1 MYGMPSEFAPTGFD
15 TSMLLMSA
23 YLLGA
28 LAVLIFGAMILG
40 ILTLPAFFLI
50 LWVADRVF
58 GVIAHT
64 TGWFPAKLVLIMF
77 RGLRRTPLR
86 TSLSYLALFVL
97 TLVLCLIYA
106 VLYMIGNATAEKE
119 ANFKAIV
126 THKTLIPSQMPL
138 SHYTEFKRLL
148 FDDKEG
154 LPKHLQPV
162 NGEKDLIS
170 WSFVLGTTDKLNPR
184 KDTMLFLFALEPD
197 KVMTMMDGLDDLTG
211 EEKDLLERGM
221 DAMMKNPQAIIMS
234 KSRMRALNV
243 QVGQRIKVY
252 SINYK
257 DLTGEFDIIGELP
270 DGKYEGVSFMNI
282 AYLFKGIAAYERD
295 TGKQHPMA
303 DKCINLIWVRL
314 PTKEAFER
322 LSALV
327 DPSDPKARRYFKPP
341 PIKLE
346 TASSGIGTWMAS
358 FKDIFWGMKYILV
371 PAMIGIMCLVVANAI
386 SISVRERRTE
396 MAVLKVLGFQ
406 PRHILLLVL
415 GEALLVGFLA
425 GAMSSFLAW
434 GMLGSFKFQ
443 IMFFGAFIVPKIA
456 LVYGPAL
463 GMAVAFAGSIAPAL
477 SAKKVRVA
485 EVFAKVA

>member
-1 MYGMPSEFAPTGFD
+1 MYGMPSEFMPTGFD
-15 TSMLLMSA
+15 PSMFLMSA

-28 LAVLIFGAMILG
+28 LVTLIIGAVVLG
-40 ILTLPAFFLI
+40 ILTLPVFFLI
-50 LWVADRVF
+50 LWIADRVF
-58 GVIAHT
+58 GAIAHA

-106 VLYMIGNATAEKE
+106 VLHMIGNATREKE
-119 ANFKAIV
+119 SNFKAIV
-126 THKTLIPSQMPL
+126 THKTMIPSQMPPGY
-138 SHYTEFKRLL
+138 YTEFKRLL
-148 FDDKEG
+148 FDEKDG

-162 NGEKDLIS
+162 NGEKDVIC
-170 WSFVLGTTDKLNPR
+170 WSFVIGTTDKVNPR
-184 KDTMLFLFALEPD
+184 KDTFVFFFALEPD
-197 KVMTMMDGLDDLTG
+197 RVMSMMDGLDELTG

-221 DAMMKNPQAIIMS
+221 DAMMKNEQAIIMS

-243 QVGQRIKVY
+243 QVGQRIKVHG
-252 SINYK
+252 INYK
-257 DLTGEFDIIGELP
+257 DITGEFDIIGALP
-270 DGKYEGVSFMNI
+270 DGKYEGVCFMNI
-282 AYLFKGIAAYERD
+282 AYLLKGLDAYQRT
-295 TGKQHPMA
+295 TGNVHPMA
-303 DKCINLIWVRL
+303 DKCINLIWVKL
-314 PTKEAFER
+314 PTMEAFER
-322 LSALV
+322 LSQLV
-327 DPSDPKARRYFKPP
+327 SDQRYFNKV

-406 PRHILLLVL
+406 PRHVLFLVL

-425 GAMSSFLAW
+425 GGMSSFLAW

-443 IMFFGAFIVPKIA
+443 VMFFGAFIVPKVA
-456 LVYGPAL
+456 LLYGPLL
-463 GMAVAFAGSIAPAL
+463 GMTVSFAGSLIPAL
-477 SAKKVRVA
+477 TAKKVKVA

>member
-1 MYGMPSEFAPTGFD
+1 MYGMPSDFAPTGFD
-15 TSMLLMSA
+15 TSMLLMSG
-23 YLLGA
+23 YLLGG
-28 LAVLIFGAMILG
+28 LAVLIIGAMILG

-50 LWVADRVF
+50 LWIADRVF
-58 GVIAHT
+58 GLIAHA
-64 TGWFPAKLVLIMF
+64 TGWFPAKLILIMF

-106 VLYMIGNATAEKE
+106 VLHMIGNATREKE
-119 ANFKAIV
+119 SNFKAIV
-126 THKTLIPSQMPL
+126 THKTLIPSQMPPGY
-138 SHYTEFKRLL
+138 YTDFKELL
-148 FDDKEG
+148 RDEKRG

-162 NGEKDLIS
+162 NGDKDVIC
-170 WSFVLGTTDKLNPR
+170 WSFVIGTTDLINPR
-184 KDTMLFLFALEPD
+184 KDTFVFCFALEPD
-197 KVMTMMDGLDDLTG
+197 KVMTMMDGLDELTG
-211 EEKDLLERGM
+211 EEKDLLQRGM

-234 KSRMRALNV
+234 KVQMRALNV
-243 QVGQRIKVY
+243 QVGQRIKVH

-257 DLTGEFDIIGELP
+257 GLTGEFDIIGSLP

-282 AYLFKGIAAYERD
+282 EYLFKGLDAYERVN
-295 TGKQHPMA
+295 GKKHPMA
-303 DKCINLIWVRL
+303 DKCINLIWVKL

-322 LSALV
+322 LGELV
-327 DPSDPKARRYFKPP
+327 NDRSIFGTV

-406 PRHILLLVL
+406 PRHVMLLVL

-425 GAMSSFLAW
+425 GGMSSFLAW

-443 IMFFGAFIVPKIA
+443 IMFFGAFIVPKVA
-456 LVYGPAL
+456 LLYGPLL
-463 GMAVAFAGSIAPAL
+463 GMTVSFAGSVAPAL
-477 SAKKVRVA
+477 NAKNVKVA

>member
-15 TSMLLMSA
+15 TSMLLLSA
-23 YLLGA
+23 YLLYQMTKLIVGA
-28 LAVLIFGAMILG
+28 LLLG

-50 LWVADRVF
+50 LWLSDRVF
-58 GVIAHT
+58 GVVAT
-64 TGWFPAKLVLIMF
+64 ATGWFPAKVVLIMF
-77 RGLRRTPLR
+77 RGLRRAPLR
-86 TSLSYLALFVL
+86 TSLTYLALFVL

-106 VLYMIGNATAEKE
+106 VLHMINVATTEKE

-126 THKTLIPSQMPL
+126 THKTLIPSQMPPGYYEDFRRICL
-138 SHYTEFKRLL
+138 HE
-148 FDDKEG
+148 
-154 LPKHLQPV
+154 LPPEMRPV
-162 NGEKDLIS
+162 NGDKDIMS
-170 WSFVLGTTDKLNPR
+170 WSFVLATTDKVNQR
-184 KDTMLFLFALEPD
+184 KDTMVFLFALEPD
-197 KVMTMMDGLDDLTG
+197 KVLTMMDGLDELTG
-211 EEKDLLERGM
+211 EERDLLERGLN
-221 DAMMKNPQAIIMS
+221 AMEKNPQAIVMS

-243 QVGQRIKVY
+243 QVGQRIKLH

-257 DLTGEFDIIGELP
+257 DLTGEFDIIGVLP
-270 DGKYEGVSFMNI
+270 DGKYEGVCFMNK
-282 AYLFKGIAAYERD
+282 AYLQKGIEAFQRD
-295 TGKQHPMA
+295 KIANPKGDPHPMA
-303 DKCINLIWVRL
+303 EKSVNLIWVKL

-322 LSALV
+322 LSQMV
-327 DPSDPKARRYFKPP
+327 NDPKHFNKV

-371 PAMIGIMCLVVANAI
+371 PAMIGIMSLVVANAI

-406 PRHILLLVL
+406 PRHVMLLVL

-434 GMLGSFKFQ
+434 ALLGSFKFQ
-443 IMFFGAFIVPKIA
+443 IMFFGAFAVPKMA
-456 LVYGPAL
+456 LLYGPML
-463 GMAVAFAGSIAPAL
+463 GMAVSFAGSVGPAL
-477 SAKKVRVA
+477 SAKNVKVA